1 MSNAAHLPGWQLGGG
16 SGKLLVLFWGIL
28 RGGVVILRCVLDG
41 LLLPA
46 EFDPDPSQLVAYD
59 GDEGF
64 RLEAVEAVFYELVSA
79 SGDELVLLQRAGYR
93 LLRIADDFRQIEGA
107 A

>member
-1 MSNAAHLPGWQLGGG
+1 M
-16 SGKLLVLFWGIL
+16 
-28 RGGVVILRCVLDG
+28 ILRCVLDG

-46 EFDPDPSQLVAYD
+46 ELCANVPPLLAYD

-64 RLEAVEAVFYELVSA
+64 RVEAVEALFYEVVSA
-79 SGDELVLLQRAGYR
+79 TYDEIVRLQGAGYR
-93 LLRIADDFRQIEGA
+93 LLRLADDFRRAEA

>member
-1 MSNAAHLPGWQLGGG
+1 M
-16 SGKLLVLFWGIL
+16 
-28 RGGVVILRCVLDG
+28 ILRCVLDG

-46 EFDPDPSQLVAYD
+46 ELSPGAPPLVAYD

-64 RLEAVEAVFYELVSA
+64 RLEAVEALFYELVSA
-79 SGDELVLLQRAGYR
+79 TGDELVHLQRAGYR
-93 LLRIADDFRQIEGA
+93 LLRVADDFRGPGGA

>member
-1 MSNAAHLPGWQLGGG
+1 M
-16 SGKLLVLFWGIL
+16 
-28 RGGVVILRCVLDG
+28 ILRCILDG

-46 EFDPDPSQLVAYD
+46 EFCPGGRPLVAYD

-64 RLEAVEAVFYELVSA
+64 RLEAVEALFYELVSA
-79 SGDELVLLQRAGYR
+79 TCDEVLSLQRAGYR
-93 LLRIADDFRQIEGA
+93 LLRVADDFRRAEDA

>member
-1 MSNAAHLPGWQLGGG
+1 
-16 SGKLLVLFWGIL
+16 
-28 RGGVVILRCVLDG
+28 VILRCVLDG

-46 EFDPDPSQLVAYD
+46 ELGPEAPPLVAYD

-64 RLEAVEAVFYELVSA
+64 CVEAVEALFYEIVSA
-79 SGDELVLLQRAGYR
+79 TFDEIVRLQGAGYR
-93 LLRIADDFRQIEGA
+93 LLRVADDFRRADA

>member
-1 MSNAAHLPGWQLGGG
+1 M
-16 SGKLLVLFWGIL
+16 
-28 RGGVVILRCVLDG
+28 ILRCVLDG

-46 EFDPDPSQLVAYD
+46 EFCPGAPSLVAYD

-79 SGDELVLLQRAGYR
+79 TWDELLLLQRSGYR
-93 LLRIADDFRQIEGA
+93 LLRLAEDFRRAEDA

>member
-1 MSNAAHLPGWQLGGG
+1 
-16 SGKLLVLFWGIL
+16 
-28 RGGVVILRCVLDG
+28 VILRCVLDG

-46 EFDPDPSQLVAYD
+46 EFCPEAPPLIAYD

-64 RLEAVEAVFYELVSA
+64 CLEAVEALFYELVSA
-79 SGDELVLLQRAGYR
+79 SCDEIVLLQRAGYR
-93 LLRIADDFRQIEGA
+93 LLRFADDFQCAEA

>member
-1 MSNAAHLPGWQLGGG
+1 M
-16 SGKLLVLFWGIL
+16 
-28 RGGVVILRCVLDG
+28 ILRCVLDG

-46 EFDPDPSQLVAYD
+46 EFSPEAPALVAYD

-64 RLEAVEAVFYELVSA
+64 RLEAVEALFYELVSA
-79 SGDELVLLQRAGYR
+79 TYDELLLLQRTGYR
-93 LLRIADDFRQIEGA
+93 LLRVADDFRHAGGA

>member
-1 MSNAAHLPGWQLGGG
+1 M
-16 SGKLLVLFWGIL
+16 
-28 RGGVVILRCVLDG
+28 ILRCVLDG

-46 EFDPDPSQLVAYD
+46 EFSPDAPPLVAYD

-64 RLEAVEAVFYELVSA
+64 RLEAVEALFYELVSA
-79 SGDELVLLQRAGYR
+79 SCEEIILLQRAGYR
-93 LLRIADDFRQIEGA
+93 LLRIADDFRCAEA